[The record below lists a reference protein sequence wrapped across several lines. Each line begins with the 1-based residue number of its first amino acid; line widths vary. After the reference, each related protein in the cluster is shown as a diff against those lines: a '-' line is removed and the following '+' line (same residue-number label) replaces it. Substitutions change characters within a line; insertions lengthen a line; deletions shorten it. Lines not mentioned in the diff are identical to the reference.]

1 MNIISAMRNWIAPKA
16 VITTSK
22 ELADVLGANGSSS
35 FSGIIVTPDVAMMVA
50 AVGAAVSLLSETV
63 AQIPLPLY
71 RRRADGGKDKAT
83 NNPLWSLLHDRPNSW
98 QNSFEFREMMT
109 LHMLLWGN
117 AYAFMSRT
125 KTGRSRGMVTE
136 LLPIHPDRVKVE
148 QDKEYVVTYTIS
160 LTTGETIKVA
170 AADILHIRDRS
181 LDGVKGVSRLKYAQ
195 DTIGLARVTERW
207 GAQLFG
213 NGARP
218 SGVLSTDGMLNDE
231 QVKRLGES
239 WKAAHGGENALG
251 TAVLDGGLK
260 WTPLAMTSTDS
271 QYLENRKFQIAEISR
286 IYRIPPHMLGDLEKA
301 TFSNIEHQSLEFV
314 KFSLMPWIKR
324 WEGALNTQLL
334 DPTGEFFAEFVVDG
348 LLRGDIK
355 SRYEA
360 YQIGVMNKW
369 LSPNEIR
376 EKENMNPRDG
386 GDVYENPAI
395 TPGEGVANVPAQIA

>member
-1 MNIISAMRNWIAPKA
+1 MNIISVMRSWLAPKA
-16 VITTSK
+16 AITSSK
-22 ELADVLGANGSSS
+22 ELADVLGANGSVS
-35 FSGIIVTPDVAMMVA
+35 FTGITVTPDVAMMVA

-71 RRRADGGKDKAT
+71 RRRADGGKEKAT
-83 NNPLWSLLHDRPNSW
+83 DNPLWMLLHDKPNSW
-98 QNSFEFREMMT
+98 QNSFEFREMLT
-109 LHMLLWGN
+109 LHLLLWGN
-117 AYAFMSRT
+117 CYAFMSRQRS
-125 KTGRSRGMVTE
+125 GRANGLVIE
-136 LLPIHPDRVKVE
+136 LVPIHPDRVKVE
-148 QDKEYVVTYTIS
+148 QDDNHVVTYRVS
-160 LTTGETIKVA
+160 LAKGEMVTVPA
-170 AADILHIRDRS
+170 RDMFHIRDRS
-181 LDGVKGVSRLKYAQ
+181 IDGFRGISRLKYGQ
-195 DTIGLARVTERW
+195 DSIGLARVTERW

-260 WTPLAMTSTDS
+260 WTPLAMTSHDS

-286 IYRIPPHMLGDLEKA
+286 IYRIPPHMLGDLDKA

-314 KFSLMPWIKR
+314 KFSLMPWLKR
-324 WEGALNTQLL
+324 WEGAINTQLL
-334 DPTGEFFAEFVVDG
+334 NPTEEYFAEFVVEG

-376 EKENMNPRDG
+376 EKENMNPREG

-395 TPGEGVANVPAQIA
+395 TPGEGVTNVDSQAA